1 MTFDQQTSAWILP
14 AIEQYKKDMDPEVGS
29 LAEELAIC
37 IKTKTRPPLQ

>member
-14 AIEQYKKDMDPEVGS
+14 AIEQCIKDVDPEVVS

-37 IKTKTRPPLQ
+37 IKEKTQPPLQ